1 VPLSPRSGAP
11 ASERGYI
18 SLNKMVNTTDNATPE
33 YGRIQECPINST
45 ESHLENLARGTFM
58 KLKNDDWVVKVLFG
72 I

>member
-1 VPLSPRSGAP
+1 
-11 ASERGYI
+11 
-18 SLNKMVNTTDNATPE
+18 MVNTTDNATPE